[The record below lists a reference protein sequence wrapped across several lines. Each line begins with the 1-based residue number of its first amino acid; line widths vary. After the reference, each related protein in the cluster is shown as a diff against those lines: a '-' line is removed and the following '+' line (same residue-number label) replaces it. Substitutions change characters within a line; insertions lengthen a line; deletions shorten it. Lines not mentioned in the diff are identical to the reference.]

1 MHIGVIGL
9 GNFGS
14 ALARRL
20 YDLGHQVSA
29 LDIKTRALAA
39 AQDFAD
45 QAVTADATD
54 RSVLEELGLGLADAA
69 VVSLGANMAAS
80 ILVTLHLREMKL
92 KRIISKAIS
101 PDHEKIL
108 KRVGATEVLFP
119 ERDAA
124 ERLAT
129 SLVHPNLLDYLPLG
143 GEFSVAEVA
152 PISDWVGK
160 TLVEV
165 SLRSNYDVNVIAI
178 RELVPERMT
187 VVIKPDYKIKDSD
200 VLVVLGRQEDIQKLP
215 TVK

>member
-9 GNFGS
+9 GNFGL

-29 LDIKTRALAA
+29 LDIKSKALATV
-39 AQDFAD
+39 QDYAD
-45 QAVTADATD
+45 QAVSADATD

-69 VVSLGANMAAS
+69 VVSLGDNMAAS
-80 ILVTLHLREMKL
+80 ILVTLHLREMKV
-92 KRIISKAIS
+92 KRIISKAVS
-101 PDHEKIL
+101 EDHEKIL
-108 KRVGATEVLFP
+108 KRVGATEVIFP

-129 SLVHPNLLDYLPLG
+129 SLAHPNLLDYLPLG

-160 TLVEV
+160 TLVDV
-165 SLRSNYDVNVIAI
+165 SLRANYNVNVIAI

-187 VVIKPDYKIKDSD
+187 VLIKPDYTIKDSD
-200 VLVVLGRQEDIQKLP
+200 VLVVLGRQEDVQKLP

>member
-14 ALARRL
+14 SLARRL
-20 YDLGHQVSA
+20 YEMGHQVTV
-29 LDIKTRALAA
+29 LDIKTKALSPV
-39 AQDFAD
+39 QDYAD
-45 QAVTADATD
+45 QAVSADATD

-69 VVSLGANMAAS
+69 VVSLGDNMAAS
-80 ILVTLHLREMKL
+80 ILVTLHLKEMKL

-101 PDHEKIL
+101 PEHEKIL

-152 PISDWVGK
+152 PTSEWVGK

-165 SLRSNYDVNVIAI
+165 SLRSKYNVNVIAI

-187 VVIKPDYKIKDSD
+187 VLIKPDYIIKDSD
-200 VLVVLGRQEDIQKLP
+200 VLVVLGRQEDIQQLP

>member
-9 GNFGS
+9 GNFGT

-20 YDLGHQVSA
+20 YELGHQVSA
-29 LDIKTRALAA
+29 LDTKSKALTMV
-39 AQDFAD
+39 QDYAD
-45 QAVTADATD
+45 QAVAADATD
-54 RSVLEELGLGLADAA
+54 RAVLEELGLGLADAA
-69 VVSLGANMAAS
+69 VVSLGDNMAAS
-80 ILVTLHLREMKL
+80 ILVTLHLKEMKL
-92 KRIISKAIS
+92 KRIIPKAIS
-101 PDHEKIL
+101 PEHEKIL
-108 KRVGATEVLFP
+108 KRVGATEVIFP

-152 PISDWVGK
+152 PISEWVGK
-160 TLVEV
+160 TLVDV
-165 SLRSNYDVNVIAI
+165 SLRSKYNVNVIAI

-187 VVIKPDYKIKDSD
+187 VLIRPDYRIKDSD